1 MSTEEAQ
8 RVCRFSSPD
17 SDTFIDVTI
26 VGDDFVIAASPNMVA
41 SGRARYFYLAI
52 KKKSDTDTDDEYFGC
67 LVADLGVRVH
77 LSLTLEQVAEIHAVI
92 PEIAFTDERAEV
104 QS

>member
-1 MSTEEAQ
+1 MSTEAAQ

-41 SGRARYFYLAI
+41 SGRARYFDLAI
-52 KKKSDTDTDDEYFGC
+52 KKKSDTDDEYFGC
-67 LVADLGVRVH
+67 LFADQGVRVH
-77 LSLTLEQVAEIHAVI
+77 LSLTLEQVTEIHAVI
-92 PEIAFTDERAEV
+92 PEIAFTDERVEV
-104 QS
+104 QP